1 MIPSAVPARFHRG
14 LAAACAAVIAGSY
27 VMLLYDRLP
36 PTAVSDFDAT
46 WAAARA
52 LRAGADPYAAIQSPP
67 WPWTLQYP
75 LTAVLVAWPFSF
87 LPLDFARGGFIAVS
101 VGLLAYGA
109 TRTAWWPLLMLL
121 GGPMLVA
128 LHSVQWTP
136 LLTAAILA
144 GPLGALL
151 AAKPTTAL
159 PLLAAYPQRSA
170 LLGVAALTGLAFAI
184 RPDWVSGW
192 ANALGGA
199 PHQPAILRP
208 GGALLLLALLRWRL
222 PEGRQLAALAMVPLS
237 PHLYE
242 AVPLALVARTRREML
257 AFTVC
262 GTLGL
267 GAHYLWP
274 AKQLPDHGPLQW
286 LIVLLAAYLPAL
298 VIVLRRQRNAT
309 AVPEPFHP
317 VGVTGGPSPAG
328 TPAGGLNPA

>member
-1 MIPSAVPARFHRG
+1 MTDTVPARRRRILVG
-14 LAAACAAVIAGSY
+14 ALAAAITGTY

-75 LTAVLVAWPFSF
+75 LPAVLVAWPFSF
-87 LPLDFARGGFIAVS
+87 LPLHFARGAFIAAS
-101 VGLLAYGA
+101 VGLLAYTA
-109 TRTAWWPLLMLL
+109 SRTAWWPLLMLL

-128 LHSVQWTP
+128 LNSVQWTP
-136 LLTAAILA
+136 LLTGAVLA
-144 GPLGALL
+144 GPLAAVL

-159 PLLAAYPQRSA
+159 PLLAAYPRRNLVLA
-170 LLGVAALTGLAFAI
+170 VVALTAVGFMV

-192 ANALGGA
+192 LNALGGA
-199 PHQPAILRP
+199 PHKPAILRP

-222 PEGRQLAALAMVPLS
+222 PESRQLAALAIVPLS

-242 AVPLALVARTRREML
+242 ALPLALVARSRREML
-257 AFTVC
+257 ALTVC

-274 AKQLPDHGPLQW
+274 ARHVPDHGTGQW
-286 LIVLLAAYLPAL
+286 LIVFLAAYLPAL
-298 VIVLRRQRNAT
+298 VIVLRRPRHARAISEPLRPLSVAT
-309 AVPEPFHP
+309 QPHALS
-317 VGVTGGPSPAG
+317 TS
-328 TPAGGLNPA
+328 AGGLHPA

>member
-1 MIPSAVPARFHRG
+1 MTGTGPSRRHRLLVGAVTAAI
-14 LAAACAAVIAGSY
+14 AAAY

-75 LTAVLVAWPFSF
+75 LPAVLVAWPFSF
-87 LPLDFARGGFIAVS
+87 LPLHLARGAFIAAS
-101 VGLLAYGA
+101 VGLLAYA
-109 TRTAWWPLLMLL
+109 ASRTAWWPLIMLL
-121 GGPMLVA
+121 GGPTLVA
-128 LHSVQWTP
+128 LNSVQWTP
-136 LLTAAILA
+136 LLTGAVLA
-144 GPLGALL
+144 GPLGAVL

-159 PLLAAYPQRSA
+159 PLLAAYPRRNVA
-170 LLGVAALTGLAFAI
+170 VGIAALVAVAFAV

-192 ANALGGA
+192 VNALGDA
-199 PHQPAILRP
+199 PHKPAILRP

-222 PEGRQLAALAMVPLS
+222 PESRQLAALAIVPLS

-242 AVPLALVARTRREML
+242 ALPLALVARSRREML

-274 AKQLPDHGPLQW
+274 ARHVPDHGTGQW
-286 LIVLLAAYLPAL
+286 LIVFLSAYVPAL
-298 VIVLRRQRNAT
+298 VIVLRRPRHAT
-309 AVPEPFHP
+309 ALQGPLRPVSLATEPQSL
-317 VGVTGGPSPAG
+317 GAA
-328 TPAGGLNPA
+328 AGGLRPA